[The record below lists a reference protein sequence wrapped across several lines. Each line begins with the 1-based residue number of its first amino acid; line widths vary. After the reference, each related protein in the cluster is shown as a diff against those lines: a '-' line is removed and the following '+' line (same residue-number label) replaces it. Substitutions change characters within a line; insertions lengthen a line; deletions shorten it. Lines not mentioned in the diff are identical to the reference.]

1 MTALL
6 RPSQPQQ
13 PLSPTLEKT
22 TDSWGELNTYNKK
35 RQNSE
40 LFSVPSLQREQL
52 EAWDL
57 LMEPNF
63 QLFLGCLHCPGKGQ
77 VEGAQAGLGGPRA
90 PPAAP
95 GAHPKGGRWAGT
107 SRKGCLSPVCVSRAQ
122 QGCPRCGVSQV
133 WGAGQVRFCPAG
145 LRGHGA
151 GAHRDPGAA
160 SWPRSPAGEGLP
172 GEPGTSVS
180 SLSGPSTEQR
190 APTTEKM
197 QNAFKNTLSF
207 PFLPEAEV
215 LK

>member
-22 TDSWGELNTYNKK
+22 TDSRGELNTYNKK

-77 VEGAQAGLGGPRA
+77 GEGAQAGLGGPRA

-95 GAHPKGGRWAGT
+95 GAHPKGGMRAVT

-190 APTTEKM
+190 AQQQKKM

>member
-133 WGAGQVRFCPAG
+133 WGV
-145 LRGHGA
+145 
-151 GAHRDPGAA
+151 
-160 SWPRSPAGEGLP
+160 PRVGCWP
-172 GEPGTSVS
+172 GEVLSRWAEGTRSRGTQ
-180 SLSGPSTEQR
+180 GPRGCVLATEPSWGRAAWRARHICQLIVWAQHRTKSTNNR
-190 APTTEKM
+190 K
-197 QNAFKNTLSF
+197 NAKCI
-207 PFLPEAEV
+207 
-215 LK
+215 